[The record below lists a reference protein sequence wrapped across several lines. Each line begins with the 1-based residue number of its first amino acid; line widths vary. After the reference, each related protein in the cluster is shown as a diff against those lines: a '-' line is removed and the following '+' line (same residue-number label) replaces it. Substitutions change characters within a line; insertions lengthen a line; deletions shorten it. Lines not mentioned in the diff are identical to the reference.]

1 MTVNRF
7 LAGDPRIH
15 PDFQR
20 FDVNDI
26 ISHGKP
32 ARLMPAVVKL
42 IRRMGG
48 LDAIPIGPP
57 SLAGVEDSSILRRD
71 GHHWDAML
79 KRRDSGDVLVR
90 MRRFKF
96 GKLLIQH
103 WHPHNDQL
111 AIQFRLPVDWTASV
125 WIVETVMIGD
135 SCSTTAKLDLLA
147 AETCDVL
154 VRLVND
160 PNKTYCHIRRDSFVF

>member
-7 LAGDPRIH
+7 LAGDPRRH

-20 FDVNDI
+20 LDVNANMA
-26 ISHGKP
+26 HGKP
-32 ARLMPAVVKL
+32 ARHMPSVVEL

-48 LDAIPIGPP
+48 LDAIPICPP
-57 SLAGVEDSSILRRD
+57 SLAGVEDSNILRRD

-79 KRRDSGDVLVR
+79 KRRDSGHVLVKL
-90 MRRFKF
+90 RRLKF
-96 GKLLIQH
+96 GKLLIQK
-103 WHPHNDQL
+103 WHPHNDL
-111 AIQFRLPVDWTASV
+111 LGIQFRLPVDWTASV

-135 SCSTTAKLDLLA
+135 NFSTTARLDLLT

-154 VRLVND
+154 VGLVND
-160 PNKTYCHIRRDSFVF
+160 PSKTYCHIRRDSFVF